1 MSTRFVIQIFVHF
14 ILCAILSG
22 CSLPRVIVLKDPLS
36 PEEHLNLGVAYERQG
51 NLEAAIREYELAAPG
66 IPRAY
71 LYLGNSYFQ
80 KKDWRKA
87 EAYYRRAIQEEPG
100 NADAFNNLA
109 WLYYTIAENLEE
121 AEELARQAIELNP
134 EKAEIYRDTL
144 EKIRLLR
151 QGSKS

>member
-1 MSTRFVIQIFVHF
+1 MSLRFLSRFLFPFIFTGF
-14 ILCAILSG
+14 LG
-22 CSLPRVIVLKDPLS
+22 CSFPRVIILKDPLS

-51 NLEAAIREYELAAPG
+51 NLEAAIREYELAAPQ

-80 KKDWRKA
+80 KREWRKA
-87 EAYYRRAIQEEPG
+87 EAYYRLAIQKEPRS
-100 NADAFNNLA
+100 ADALNNLA
-109 WLYYTIAENLEE
+109 WLYYTISENLLE
-121 AEELARQAIELNP
+121 AEELARRAIELNP

-151 QGSKS
+151 QGAKE